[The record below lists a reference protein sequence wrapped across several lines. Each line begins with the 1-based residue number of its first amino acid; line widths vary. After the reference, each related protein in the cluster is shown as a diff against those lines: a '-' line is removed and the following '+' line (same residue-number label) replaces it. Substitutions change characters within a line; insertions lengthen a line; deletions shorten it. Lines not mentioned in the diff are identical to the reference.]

1 MKTDKQLLALT
12 KTELLEEYRE
22 LETKYNELKVAYLEL
37 DVNQNVSL
45 NEAIKIVRDNGLI
58 VKSKNSYQF

>member
-12 KTELLEEYRE
+12 KTELLQEYRE
-22 LETKYNELKVAYLEL
+22 LETQYNELKASYLEL
-37 DVNQNVSL
+37 DIDVSL

>member
-22 LETKYNELKVAYLEL
+22 LETKYNELKASYLEL
-37 DVNQNVSL
+37 DIDVSL